1 MTTSRYFLGIM
12 VWAFMQAFG
21 AQACE
26 KKVRW
31 YDDAPYSYRAPN
43 GEVAGFDADLMRAIL
58 KRTGCSAV
66 FVEMPWARALV
77 ELKSGRLDVLSGTF
91 PSAEREAFAHFSIP
105 SFQSPNVLY
114 LGANVHS
121 RYRLSKLEDLIG
133 TPFKLGVQIG
143 VSYGDNFEA
152 LKANPL
158 FRDNQVPV
166 TLRRNAW
173 KMMELGR
180 IDGMIADEASAQLEL
195 RQLGLEGVLKPSG
208 VTVSSNTSSVAFSK
222 RSVSAQFVESFNKA
236 LQAMIADGEYRRIR
250 DHYLRCPEDIKV
262 LGCS

>member
-1 MTTSRYFLGIM
+1 MATVGYILGIM
-12 VWAFMQAFG
+12 ALASMQICD

-58 KRTGCSAV
+58 KRTGCRAV

-77 ELKSGRLDVLSGTF
+77 ELKSGRLDILSGTY
-91 PSAEREAFAHFSIP
+91 PNAERAAFAHFSIP
-105 SFQSPNVLY
+105 SSQSPNVLY
-114 LGANVHS
+114 LGPSARAH
-121 RYRLSKLEDLIG
+121 YRLNKLDDLIG
-133 TPFKLGVQIG
+133 THFRLGVQIG
-143 VSYGDNFEA
+143 VSYGDDFEA

-180 IDGMIADEASAQLEL
+180 IDGMIADAASAELEL
-195 RQLGLEGVLKPSG
+195 RQLGLDSVLSPSG
-208 VTVSSNTSSVAFSK
+208 IVVSSNTSNVAFSK
-222 RSVSAQFVESFNKA
+222 RSVSPQFVESFNKA

-250 DHYLRCPEDIKV
+250 ERYLRCPPEIKV

>member
-1 MTTSRYFLGIM
+1 VTVRYLFGIIA
-12 VWAFMQAFG
+12 WGLILAFD

-26 KKVRW
+26 MKVRW

-43 GEVAGFDADLMRAIL
+43 GEVTGLDADMARAIL
-58 KRTGCSAV
+58 KRTGCRAV

-77 ELKSGRLDVLSGTF
+77 ELKAGRLDVLSGTF
-91 PSAEREAFAHFSIP
+91 RNAEREAFAHFSTP

-114 LGANVHS
+114 LGPVARS
-121 RYRLSKLEDLIG
+121 RYQFSKLDDLVG
-133 TPFKLGVQIG
+133 TPFRLGVQIG
-143 VSYGDNFEA
+143 VSYGDSFET

-158 FRDNQVPV
+158 FKDNQVPV

-195 RQLGLEGVLKPSG
+195 RQLGLEGVLMPSG
-208 VTVSSNTSSVAFSK
+208 VIVSSNTSSVAFSK
-222 RSVSAQFVESFNKA
+222 RSVSLQFVESFNKA
-236 LQAMIADGEYRRIR
+236 LQDMIADGEYRRIR
-250 DHYLRCPEDIKV
+250 DRYLRCPQDIKV
-262 LGCS
+262 LGCN